1 MFLLFSDDGAVT
13 RFLLV
18 LEEGDQYTGPGMTT
32 HSNDDQPDTGS
43 HADSWAV
50 SSWKRFCR
58 LVVRIFY
65 RRFEVSSEASIPADS
80 GLILCANH
88 VNALVDAVV
97 MQAATDRLV
106 RPLARSGLFSNPLL
120 RPLLHLIG
128 AVPVYRRQDPDSN
141 TARNADSFS
150 RCYELLAQDECLII
164 FPEGQSHSD
173 PHLHDLKTGAARI
186 ALGAIQANG
195 RAPVVLPVG
204 LMFTRKGRPRG
215 DVLVQYGQPVVLDI
229 PDGLNTHEAVELL
242 TKRIRQGLAA
252 VTLNADSWQDI
263 DLASRVEKFFAF
275 RHGRYRQKRLA
286 QQFRAV
292 QRLVDGQRLLL
303 EHEPDRV
310 RALIRHLHMFER
322 LCNCCG
328 IGDYHLALNYR
339 PTLITLYILR
349 TLFVLLIGF
358 PVALWGAVNS
368 ILPFQLTHHLSR
380 LIAKGEDQYDT
391 TRILLGMLL
400 FVLFWSLQCTFVYYH
415 FGSGWMLVYLASLL
429 ISTPVA
435 LRMRSEYRYALGNLR
450 VFFLFLRKQQL
461 KEYLLLRRVEIETEL
476 ARLVR
481 IARRLSH
488 A

>member
-1 MFLLFSDDGAVT
+1 
-13 RFLLV
+13 
-18 LEEGDQYTGPGMTT
+18 MTT
-32 HSNDDQPDTGS
+32 HNNDDQPGTDPD
-43 HADSWAV
+43 AESWAV

-58 LVVRIFY
+58 LVVRLFY
-65 RRFEVSSEASIPADS
+65 RRFEVSGKESLPADT

-106 RPLARSGLFSNPLL
+106 RPLARSGLFSNPVL
-120 RPLLHLIG
+120 RPLLHMIG
-128 AVPVYRRQDPDSN
+128 AVPVYRRQDPGSN
-141 TARNADSFS
+141 TKGNADAFS
-150 RCYELLAQDECLII
+150 RCYQLLAEDECLII

-186 ALGAIQANG
+186 ALGALQENG

-215 DVLVQYGQPVVLDI
+215 DVLVQYGQPVALDI
-229 PDGLNTHEAVELL
+229 PDGLNAREAVELL
-242 TKRIRQGLAA
+242 TTRITQGLAA
-252 VTLNADSWQDI
+252 VTLNADSWQEI

-275 RHGRYRQKRLA
+275 RHGRYRQQQLA

-310 RALIRHLHMFER
+310 RTLIRHLHMFER
-322 LCNCCG
+322 LRSCCG
-328 IGDYHLALNYR
+328 IGDYHLTLNYR
-339 PTLITLYILR
+339 PTLIALYMLR
-349 TLFVLLIGF
+349 TLLVLLVGF

-368 ILPFQLTHHLSR
+368 ILPFLLTRTLSR
-380 LIAKGEDQYDT
+380 LIAQGEDQYDT
-391 TRILLGMLL
+391 ARILLGMLL
-400 FVLFWSLQCTFVYYH
+400 FGLFWSLQCAYIYYQFGGGWALAYFV
-415 FGSGWMLVYLASLL
+415 SLL
-429 ISTPVA
+429 VSTPVA
-435 LRMRSEYRYALGNLR
+435 LMMRSEYRYALGNLR
-450 VFFLFLRKQQL
+450 VFFLFLRKHQL
-461 KEYLLLRRVEIETEL
+461 KEYLLQRRVEIETEL

-488 A
+488 AQKQAGT